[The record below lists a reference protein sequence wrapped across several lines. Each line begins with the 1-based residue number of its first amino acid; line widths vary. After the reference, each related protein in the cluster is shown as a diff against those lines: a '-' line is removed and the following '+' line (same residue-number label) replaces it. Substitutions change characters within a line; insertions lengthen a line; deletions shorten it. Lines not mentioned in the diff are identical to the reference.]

1 MVGRLGAHAMMPTF
15 FLMEPSDIEDDIH
28 LSGLESFKVLP
39 KISVDDPAIISLKAE
54 LDMTNDDLDGR
65 VVKFLRRSL
74 KAGIAPYYRQIV
86 ATTIANQDR
95 IWSV

>member
-1 MVGRLGAHAMMPTF
+1 MVGRLGAHAMMPSFT
-15 FLMEPSDIEDDIH
+15 LMEPSDIQEDFH
-28 LSGLESFKVLP
+28 LSSLSSMDELP
-39 KISVDDPAIISLKAE
+39 KISVDDPAIISIKVE
-54 LDMTNDDLDGR
+54 LDMNNQDLSRR

-86 ATTIANQDR
+86 VTPIANADT